1 MRVPG
6 MSTISLC
13 MESGFSLQGFW
24 HNTYAPQ
31 KTVRIRSSFCL
42 YSFSFENI
50 LRHNQKTCFS
60 QPLRHF
66 PCGPRPG
73 PGFPCRSSSAP
84 PSHVLVN
91 QSNFCAL
98 QIALRHSL
106 ELGQP
111 FGYIRKSIWRFG
123 IKPCYLQ
130 IGLLAPIFTSTA
142 SCGSELGGLS
152 YVVACKRLVFY
163 GRSTLHPLCT

>member
-6 MSTISLC
+6 MSTISPC

-24 HNTYAPQ
+24 RNTYAPKNWQ
-31 KTVRIRSSFCL
+31 DSQQFLSLFILLREYTETQIENLFQSA
-42 YSFSFENI
+42 FEA
-50 LRHNQKTCFS
+50 F
-60 QPLRHF
+60 PLRTATGTWF
-66 PCGPRPG
+66 PLPVIKC
-73 PGFPCRSSSAP
+73 P

-130 IGLLAPIFTSTA
+130 IGLLAPILTSTA

-152 YVVACKRLVFY
+152 YVVACKILVFY